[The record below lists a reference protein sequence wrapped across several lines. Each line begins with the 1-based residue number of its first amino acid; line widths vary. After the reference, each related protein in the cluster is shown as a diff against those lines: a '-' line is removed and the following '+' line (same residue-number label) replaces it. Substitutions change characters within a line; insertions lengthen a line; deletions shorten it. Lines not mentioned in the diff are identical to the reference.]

1 MRYIYGL
8 SMVIFLSG
16 CYSFSGISID
26 PEVETYYV
34 HPFTDNTDNSLP
46 NLAQNMGENLKEKI
60 RTESRLVFTE
70 YEPDLE
76 FKGVVVN
83 YKISSEAPRPGEI
96 TAINRLTIVT
106 AIEYIDNQD
115 SEKTWKRNFQF
126 FYDFPSDTDFVS
138 VQDQAI
144 ETITRQIM
152 EDVFNAA
159 FTNW

>member
-1 MRYIYGL
+1 MKYLYSLLIAC
-8 SMVIFLSG
+8 IFYG

-26 PEVETYYV
+26 PDVKTYYV

-46 NLAQNMGENLKEKI
+46 NLAQNMGESLKEKI
-60 RTESRLVFTE
+60 RTESRLIFTE

-76 FKGVVVN
+76 FKGVIVN

-106 AIEYIDNQD
+106 AIEYIDNKD

-126 FYDFPSDTDFVS
+126 FYDFPSDTDFTS

-144 ETITRQIM
+144 ETITKQIM

>member
-1 MRYIYGL
+1 MNHIYG
-8 SMVIFLSG
+8 IFILLILQG

-26 PEVETYYV
+26 PEVKTYYV

-60 RTESRLVFTE
+60 RTESRLIFSE
-70 YEPDLE
+70 YESDLE
-76 FKGVVVN
+76 FKGVIVN

-106 AIEYIDNQD
+106 AIEYIDNKD
-115 SEKTWKRNFQF
+115 SEKNWKRNFQF
-126 FYDFPSDTDFVS
+126 FYDFPSDTDFAS

-144 ETITRQIM
+144 ETITKQIM